1 MAARAGFEVIF
12 FDCDSTL
19 STLEGIDALA
29 VRAGR
34 EHEISALTRAAM
46 DGEQTL
52 ESIYG
57 RRLETLRPDRQAVAW
72 LGNQYVAA
80 KVPGASA
87 VVGTLISLGKE
98 VHIVSGGIRQAVVPL
113 AAVLSIPLARVHA
126 VKVFHD
132 AAGNYTG
139 YDASSPLTRSGGK
152 GAVCH
157 RVAKNRR
164 AAIVGDGI
172 TDLDPAAY
180 GIFTVGFGGVVRRE
194 AVQRRAD
201 AYVADRALTG
211 VLEFL
216 LTREEFRR
224 LPAA

>member
-1 MAARAGFEVIF
+1 MTTRAGFEVVF

-19 STLEGIDALA
+19 STIEGIDALA

-34 EHEISALTRAAM
+34 EHEISVLTHAAM
-46 DGEQTL
+46 EGQQTL
-52 ESIYG
+52 EAIYG
-57 RRLETLRPDRQAVAW
+57 RRLETLQPDRQAIAW

-80 KVPGASA
+80 EVPGARA
-87 VVGTLISLGKE
+87 VVAALTSLGKE
-98 VHIVSGGIRQAVVPL
+98 VHIVSGGIRQAVAAL

-126 VKVFHD
+126 VEVFHD
-132 AAGNYTG
+132 ASGNYTG

-157 RVAKNRR
+157 RVAKDRR
-164 AAIVGDGI
+164 AAIVGDGV

-201 AYVADRALTG
+201 AYVTDRALTG

>member
-19 STLEGIDALA
+19 SAIEGIDALSA
-29 VRAGR
+29 RAGR
-34 EHEISALTRAAM
+34 EHEISVLTRAAM
-46 DGEQTL
+46 EGQQTL
-52 ESIYG
+52 EAIYA
-57 RRLETLRPDRQAVAW
+57 RRLETLRPDRQAITW

-80 KVPGASA
+80 EVPGARA
-87 VVGTLISLGKE
+87 VVAALIWLGKE

-113 AAVLSIPLARVHA
+113 AAVLSIPFARVHA
-126 VKVFHD
+126 VEVFHD
-132 AAGNYTG
+132 ASGNYAG
-139 YDASSPLTRSGGK
+139 YDESSPLTRSGGK
-152 GAVCH
+152 GVVCH
-157 RVAKNRR
+157 RVAQDRR
-164 AAIVGDGI
+164 AAIIGDGI

-194 AVQRRAD
+194 AVQRCAD
-201 AYVADRALTG
+201 AYVADRPLTG

-216 LTREEFRR
+216 LTCEESRR

>member
-1 MAARAGFEVIF
+1 MARAGFEVIF

-19 STLEGIDALA
+19 SAIEGIDALA
-29 VRAGR
+29 ARAGR
-34 EHEISALTRAAM
+34 GHEISALTHAAM
-46 DGEQTL
+46 EGQQTL

-80 KVPGASA
+80 EVPGARSA
-87 VVGTLISLGKE
+87 VAALISLGKE
-98 VHIVSGGIRQAVVPL
+98 VHIVSGGIRQALVPL

-126 VKVFHD
+126 VEVFHN
-132 AAGNYTG
+132 ASGNYTG

-157 RVAKNRR
+157 RVAKDRR

-216 LTREEFRR
+216 LTREESRR
-224 LPAA
+224 LPQRD